1 MIDFEIVLELL
12 REAIENEDWEKV
24 EEVIRMLT
32 TDLDDP
38 LNEYRNDAD
47 LEGEDLV
54 W

>member
-12 REAIENEDWEKV
+12 REAIDSEDWEKV
-24 EEVIRMLT
+24 EEVIQMVT

-38 LNEYRNDAD
+38 LNEYRNDED
-47 LEGEDLV
+47 LKDEDLV